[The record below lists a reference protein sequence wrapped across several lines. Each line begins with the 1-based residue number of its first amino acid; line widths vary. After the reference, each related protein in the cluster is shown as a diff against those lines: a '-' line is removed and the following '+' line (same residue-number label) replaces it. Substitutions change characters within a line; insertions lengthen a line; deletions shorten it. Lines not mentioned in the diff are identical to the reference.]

1 MSRAREITRFGV
13 MTASLAVIVT
23 ACGKGNQNAGAGAT
37 TQAATGSS
45 TAASSATASTTDTS
59 RNSST
64 SGGEVAA
71 SSDISQ
77 MSDSNIVAKLDA
89 SDKGEV
95 ELARLM
101 QTKATNDSVKAY
113 AKRLVTDHTKSD
125 KDVMNL
131 ERQTKLAAKPLKS
144 DTTRQATMH
153 ELQKLRS
160 MPKGKALDSA
170 FVQHEIEDHQ
180 HDIADA
186 KAMQNQAKNDQ
197 LKNLIGQSL
206 PTLQQHL
213 QIAQSLS
220 QQLSRSGA
228 TSGGGS
234 GSSTGATKRP

>member
-1 MSRAREITRFGV
+1 MSRAREITRLGV
-13 MTASLAVIVT
+13 LT
-23 ACGKGNQNAGAGAT
+23 ACLVVVAACNKGNQNAGAGAS
-37 TQAATGSS
+37 TQATAGASTG
-45 TAASSATASTTDTS
+45 ASSATASTADTS

-64 SGGEVAA
+64 SAGEVAP

-101 QTKATNDSVKAY
+101 ETKATNDSVKAY
-113 AKRLVTDHTKSD
+113 AKKLVSDHTKSE
-125 KDVMNL
+125 KEVMNL
-131 ERQTKLAAKPLKS
+131 ERQAKLAEKPLKS
-144 DTTRQATMH
+144 DTTREAATH
-153 ELQKLRS
+153 ELSKLRS

-197 LKNLIGQSL
+197 LKNLIGQTL
-206 PTLQQHL
+206 PTLQEHL
-213 QIAQSLS
+213 KIAQSLS
-220 QQLSRSGA
+220 QQLASSSNNSA
-228 TSGGGS
+228 AGS
-234 GSSTGATKRP
+234 DSAKKR

>member
-1 MSRAREITRFGV
+1 MA
-13 MTASLAVIVT
+13 ASLVVVA
-23 ACGKGNQNAGAGAT
+23 ACGKGNQNGGAGAS
-37 TQAATGSS
+37 TQAAAGASTG
-45 TAASSATASTTDTS
+45 ASSATASTSDTS

-64 SGGEVAA
+64 SAGEVAP

-101 QTKATNDSVKAY
+101 ETKATNDSVKAY
-113 AKRLVTDHTKSD
+113 AKKLVSDHTKSE

-131 ERQTKLAAKPLKS
+131 ERQAKLAEKPLKS
-144 DTTRQATMH
+144 DTTREAAAH

-170 FVQHEIEDHQ
+170 FVQHEVEDHQ
-180 HDIADA
+180 HDLADA

-197 LKNLIGQSL
+197 LKNLIGQTI

-213 QIAQSLS
+213 DIAQRLTQELNSS
-220 QQLSRSGA
+220 SSGRSA
-228 TSGGGS
+228 SGGSAKGGS
-234 GSSTGATKRP
+234 GDSTKKP